1 MKSISNIERQL
12 IGVWNNGR
20 THTDSFRFWFRA
32 PFDQAYL
39 ATNAIFSTNKHKH
52 LFVLYYKYIRKR
64 NGLDCEERKKPVE
77 STTLYPIT
85 ICINASFNI
94 EWLLSTH
101 IQRAATM
108 PRESVNIVSLV
119 WFFNF
124 QYGDG
129 FNHCGREQTSML
141 VYFLLRFFLVW
152 FWSRRRQFTHNV
164 WCCWYFEARAK
175 NSFAHIFRLTEI
187 VRGIL
192 SETWSHCF
200 FCRFFAGF
208 YLFCRFL
215 VGFLLFS

>member
-1 MKSISNIERQL
+1 MKSISNVERQL

-108 PRESVNIVSLV
+108 PREIVNIVSLV

-124 QYGDG
+124 QYGFAGMTVLIIVVVNKHPCWFISYCG
-129 FNHCGREQTSML
+129 FSLYGFGHVDDNSPTMFD
-141 VYFLLRFFLVW
+141 VVDI
-152 FWSRRRQFTHNV
+152 SRRGRKIALHT
-164 WCCWYFEARAK
+164 
-175 NSFAHIFRLTEI
+175 
-187 VRGIL
+187 
-192 SETWSHCF
+192 
-200 FCRFFAGF
+200 FFAWPK
-208 YLFCRFL
+208 
-215 VGFLLFS
+215 